1 MWMQAMIGIPRQSWL
16 KRKVDLNPWVDE
28 IVKSVMSY
36 QSANFDKVWKS
47 GNTKI
52 APSNWIDPT
61 KPLRRKS
68 NLRMPVLNDV
78 GTIEFSRRYDGYS
91 QLCLYIELSTDLRA
105 SSESKYELLCQTT
118 SGLINLGFVDFDN
131 YKSKCAEI
139 SGIIALPTEQYLVQD
154 SSTLSRYFWT
164 GIERTGPFQGNFTAT
179 QNLPVDSACNGL
191 SYSRFN
197 ADVYAISVE
206 DETVAPTLDYVF
218 TLRNEY
224 EVKAS
229 CVCTKR

>member
-1 MWMQAMIGIPRQSWL
+1 MQAMIGKPRQSWL
-16 KRKVDLNPWVDE
+16 KRKVDLNPCADK
-28 IVKSVMSY
+28 IVISPGWW
-36 QSANFDKVWKS
+36 ANFDKVWKS

-91 QLCLYIELSTDLRA
+91 QLCLYIESSTDLRA

-139 SGIIALPTEQYLVQD
+139 NGIIALPTEQYLVKD

-164 GIERTGPFQGNFTAT
+164 GIERTGPFQG
-179 QNLPVDSACNGL
+179 
-191 SYSRFN
+191 
-197 ADVYAISVE
+197 
-206 DETVAPTLDYVF
+206 TLDYVF